1 MIDKE
6 QINMLKFIVI
16 GSFVIGVGGV
26 IASIL
31 FRRESPEI
39 ASWIKTGGFL
49 IAIFLFSGGI
59 FWTIAGKT
67 LSKKFTVKKSPQQ
80 VETDYKR
87 KLANQQLE
95 LQQLKMETELAT
107 ERAKQKQ
114 MDNQILLQKAKI
126 NQINSSTKKTTGSGS
141 NDVLGNLS
149 GFLSM
154 NPQQPQQQQQ
164 PVRRVKKKKKKVVK
178 TQVKKQPNMDDFFI
192 KF

>member
-6 QINMLKFIVI
+6 QMNTLKFLVI
-16 GSFVIGVGGV
+16 GSFVIGIGGV

-31 FRRESPEI
+31 FRRENPEI
-39 ASWIKTGGFL
+39 ASWIKTGGFI
-49 IAIFLFSGGI
+49 IAILVFSGGI

-67 LSKKFTVKKSPQQ
+67 LSKKFTVKRSPQQ

-95 LQQLKMETELAT
+95 LEQLKMETELNR

-114 MDNQILLQKAKI
+114 MDNQIALQKAKI
-126 NQINSSTKKTTGSGS
+126 NQLNSSTKKTTGGG
-141 NDVLGNLS
+141 NDVLGNLG

-154 NPQQPQQQQQ
+154 NQQPQQPQQQQ